1 MKNTDLFYTYE
12 DVCEILSVSR
22 NKAYEII
29 RELNKELQA
38 QGYMTFS
45 GRVSKKYFNEK
56 FYCSEKINSEI
67 DKTK

>member
-1 MKNTDLFYTYE
+1 MKNTDLFYRYE

-29 RELNKELQA
+29 RVLNKELES

-56 FYCSEKINSEI
+56 FYCSEKISSETN
-67 DKTK
+67 KTK

>member
-29 RELNKELQA
+29 RKLNNELKA

-56 FYCSEKINSEI
+56 FYCIEKTNSEI
-67 DKTK
+67 KSEK

>member
-12 DVCEILSVSR
+12 DVCEILSISR

-56 FYCSEKINSEI
+56 FYCIEETNNEVKAEK
-67 DKTK
+67 